1 MQPGDAR
8 RYVVEFIG
16 PFALT
21 FMGAGAII
29 ATKGEDLVAIALA
42 HGLAIG
48 LMICA
53 AGHISGGV
61 YNPALTVALAAT
73 RQIPW
78 PRAGGYI
85 IVQCLGAIAA
95 ALLLKAMVPADAVA
109 AVNLGDPG
117 LGSGVSPVQGLIVEI
132 VLTFFLM
139 FSVFGVAIDSRG
151 PAMIAGLVIGLTITM
166 DILMGGRYSGA
177 AMNPARWIGTAVA
190 QGDFSNF
197 WIYWIGPIVGALI
210 AAFLW
215 TYFLLEPPVPRE
227 PSVDL
232 PQRGAGSPPP
242 QQQSRT
248 QVRRR
253 R

>member
-1 MQPGDAR
+1 MDRGAGPPGAPAVASTGPGMLPRTREHGGCMQPGDAR

-117 LGSGVSPVQGLIVEI
+117 LG
-132 VLTFFLM
+132 
-139 FSVFGVAIDSRG
+139 
-151 PAMIAGLVIGLTITM
+151 
-166 DILMGGRYSGA
+166 
-177 AMNPARWIGTAVA
+177 
-190 QGDFSNF
+190 
-197 WIYWIGPIVGALI
+197 
-210 AAFLW
+210 
-215 TYFLLEPPVPRE
+215 
-227 PSVDL
+227 
-232 PQRGAGSPPP
+232 
-242 QQQSRT
+242 
-248 QVRRR
+248 
-253 R
+253 